1 MLRGDDIWRKAF
13 LAVAAL
19 SSGMLLA
26 AIVFGPGV
34 P

>member
-1 MLRGDDIWRKAF
+1 MLRGDDIWRMA
-13 LAVAAL
+13 LWAVVAL
-19 SSGMLLA
+19 WSGMLLA

>member
-1 MLRGDDIWRKAF
+1 MLRGDDIWRTVIW
-13 LAVAAL
+13 AVAAL